1 MLVTVGACVLSV
13 GANVDD
19 VTVGAL
25 VVSVGAAVVGGCV
38 VEVGGLGCTG
48 NCRGLCTFCWSQC
61 C

>member
-25 VVSVGAAVVGGCV
+25 VVSVGAALSVGV
-38 VEVGGLGCTG
+38 LMMWL
-48 NCRGLCTFCWSQC
+48 GLCC
-61 C
+61 

>member
-25 VVSVGAAVVGGCV
+25 VVSVVQQLREAV
-38 VEVGGLGCTG
+38 L
-48 NCRGLCTFCWSQC
+48 
-61 C
+61 

>member
-25 VVSVGAAVVGGCV
+25 VELVQQLREAV
-38 VEVGGLGCTG
+38 L
-48 NCRGLCTFCWSQC
+48 
-61 C
+61 